1 MTAMVALTGC
11 QGSAPDE
18 PTASPSSSP
27 TASSAGAPTSN
38 RTIPPGFIECD
49 GRPPKDGAPVADVDL
64 TAYTDQAPDGFVAAS
79 GYGEDLPVEGDWV
92 ITAYEPLDQAHGL
105 DVLGMVVYP
114 QMDLGPLTVTC
125 DEISWADLEARVDQ
139 YDVIRE
145 ATGVEQ
151 RERTTVAGLPAI
163 REVVKLPRYTYE
175 GYWIFGRGQV
185 AHAYCQWA
193 VNETQIRQG
202 CQQYLATLVFEEAS

>member
-1 MTAMVALTGC
+1 M
-11 QGSAPDE
+11 
-18 PTASPSSSP
+18 
-27 TASSAGAPTSN
+27 
-38 RTIPPGFIECD
+38 PPGFIECD

-64 TAYTDQAPDGFVAAS
+64 TAYTDQAPTGFVAAS
-79 GYGEDLPVEGDWV
+79 GYSEDLPVEGDWV
-92 ITAYEPLDQAHGL
+92 ITAYEPIDQAHGL

-125 DEISWADLEARVDQ
+125 DEISWEDLEARVDQ
-139 YDVIRE
+139 YDEIRG
-145 ATGVEQ
+145 ATTVES
-151 RERTTVAGLPAI
+151 RERTAVAGLPAV

-202 CQQYLATLVFEEAS
+202 CQEYLSTLVFEEAS